1 MIKCFEDLFKHIKAD
16 KLSDKNTQTIV
27 VKSLKG
33 NIYKFINNITSKD
46 DELEFLNLLVSK
58 NDTKISEIVCA
69 WSSGEIDLPSF
80 AFRKSLCEL
89 DANNKDAKIILKNL
103 NGYNCRKISETF

>member
-1 MIKCFEDLFKHIKAD
+1 MIKWFEELFEHIKTD
-16 KLSDKNTQTIV
+16 ESNDKNTQTIV

-46 DELEFLNLLVSK
+46 DELEFLNFLVSK
-58 NDTKISEIVCA
+58 NDTQISGIICA

-89 DANNKDAKIILKNL
+89 NANNKDAKIILKNL